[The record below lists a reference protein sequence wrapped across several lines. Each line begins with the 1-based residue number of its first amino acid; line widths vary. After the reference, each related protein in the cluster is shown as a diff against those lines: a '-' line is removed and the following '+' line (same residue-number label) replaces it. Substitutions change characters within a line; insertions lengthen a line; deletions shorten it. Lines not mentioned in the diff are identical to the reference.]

1 MWVCVCVFLINF
13 LINFFF
19 QTSGAKKR
27 KMRTEK
33 GTKDFFFLKKL
44 FGGRWEWENGPKSS
58 LTL

>member
-27 KMRTEK
+27 KMRT
-33 GTKDFFFLKKL
+33 KDFILFFKL

>member
-1 MWVCVCVFLINF
+1 MCVCVCVCFF

-27 KMRTEK
+27 KVRNEK
-33 GTKDFFFLKKL
+33 GTQDFYFFLNL